1 MKHEELLDL
10 YSDYLISSFGAT
22 TATGLSNLLDGDVS
36 HDQVTRFL
44 ASRERTSADL
54 WHLVKPHVRRIQS
67 NAGVIIVDDSIAE
80 KPFSDENEIVC
91 WHYNHSKQ
99 TQVKGINFM
108 TMLYHSGGVSL
119 PVGFTLIAKTEV
131 YFDKEGKAQR
141 RSPVGKNEYYR
152 AMLQQAVTNQI
163 PFRYVTN
170 DVWYSSAE
178 NMRFVKQVLHKDFIM
193 PLKANRKIALSLA
206 DKLAGT
212 YTRVDALVLEP
223 NTVREIYLEGVE
235 FPLLFTKQ
243 VFVNEDGSTGVQY
256 LVTSD
261 LTLTA
266 DGIATLYR
274 TRWQVEP
281 FHKSLKQNAS
291 LAKSPTHTVR
301 TQTNHFFAALCG
313 YIKLELLKVTTKHN
327 HFALKLKLYLRA
339 NQVAFDALRQLA
351 PVRFAA

>member
-1 MKHEELLDL
+1 
-10 YSDYLISSFGAT
+10 
-22 TATGLSNLLDGDVS
+22 
-36 HDQVTRFL
+36 
-44 ASRERTSADL
+44 
-54 WHLVKPHVRRIQS
+54 
-67 NAGVIIVDDSIAE
+67 
-80 KPFSDENEIVC
+80 
-91 WHYNHSKQ
+91 
-99 TQVKGINFM
+99 
-108 TMLYHSGGVSL
+108 
-119 PVGFTLIAKTEV
+119 
-131 YFDKEGKAQR
+131 
-141 RSPVGKNEYYR
+141 
-152 AMLQQAVTNQI
+152 
-163 PFRYVTN
+163 
-170 DVWYSSAE
+170 
-178 NMRFVKQVLHKDFIM
+178 MRFVKQVLHKDFIM

-266 DGIATLYR
+266 DGIAPLYR